1 MAEPKPLLIYHG
13 DCAFCA
19 YWVRYWRKLTQGRVS
34 FASYQ
39 QVATSYPEI
48 SADEYSSAV
57 QYVRPAGEIAHGAGA
72 AFLTLSHAP
81 GRGFWL

>member
-19 YWVRYWRKLTQGRVS
+19 YWVRYWRKLTRSVS

-39 QVATSYPEI
+39 QVAASYPEI

-57 QYVRPAGEIAHGAGA
+57 Q
-72 AFLTLSHAP
+72 
-81 GRGFWL
+81 